1 MPFISRP
8 ATGCCCWL
16 AGPSVSSKYLHLRG
30 SEIHQQQKRRDPG
43 STFFHALRPTSSLKS
58 NPPCAP
64 SSSTSGVHK
73 TSQAFLTALGSD
85 GGTRCTQY
93 RTSHTGE
100 KTQKV
105 TWTDHA
111 KSPATA
117 FCQRIPKDLLQRCF
131 SGWSP
136 EISYNISDRFI
147 RRGGHKKGRG
157 RWWRTTNPQFWLA
170 GRTQIPSP
178 PPELMD
184 LVQTGGILHDYVIII
199 LEVLPGVIERP
210 ADE

>member
-1 MPFISRP
+1 MSLLKNETKDYKKIYAIHFS
-8 ATGCCCWL
+8 TGYWL
-16 AGPSVSSKYLHLRG
+16 LLLAAWSIRV
-30 SEIHQQQKRRDPG
+30 QKRRDPG
-43 STFFHALRPTSSLKS
+43 STFFRALRPTSSLKS

-85 GGTRCTQY
+85 GGTRCTQF

-105 TWTDHA
+105 RWTDHA

-147 RRGGHKKGRG
+147 KRGGHKKGRG
-157 RWWRTTNPQFWLA
+157 R
-170 GRTQIPSP
+170 
-178 PPELMD
+178 
-184 LVQTGGILHDYVIII
+184 
-199 LEVLPGVIERP
+199 
-210 ADE
+210 

>member
-16 AGPSVSSKYLHLRG
+16 AGPSVSSECLHLRG

-43 STFFHALRPTSSLKS
+43 STFFRALRPTSSLKS

-85 GGTRCTQY
+85 GGTRCTQF

-147 RRGGHKKGRG
+147 KRGEGQGEMMEDNESAILARWSDSNSITTTRTNGFGPNGRHSSRLCDYYFGSPPGGH
-157 RWWRTTNPQFWLA
+157 
-170 GRTQIPSP
+170 
-178 PPELMD
+178 
-184 LVQTGGILHDYVIII
+184 
-199 LEVLPGVIERP
+199 
-210 ADE
+210 